1 MVFKDINYT
10 NPKTKTTT
18 EAFSL
23 VELMISLITIS
34 LISAAFAPVIT
45 KKLSRS
51 MVTVKSAVAAVRS
64 DCEKFNNNGG
74 TCNACIDDSCLLC
87 DIHCSDNQYKN
98 IGKCLCENCSE
109 RSEGCLECSS
119 QGCDKCADGYYI
131 DESLKCVKCPKGSK
145 CPNGKK
151 RELCPIGYYQDEE
164 KKTTC
169 KPCLTKNGNYTN
181 KEGSIACLSCIAGQ
195 YTVDKNWDWHWDG
208 KEHYGTACATC
219 PAGYYCPDGKSAFVC
234 GNNNYQDETG
244 KTSCKGCPNGTFS
257 PNSPSS
263 SCSACDG
270 KCSACYQ
277 SATNCSSCKS
287 GNYLTGSSCNSCP
300 ANANCS
306 GGTSGYSCNSGYTLQ
321 NGSCIIAHQQPIC
334 QDSGLC
340 SFSGNISG
348 NWQLRITGSTI
359 VRFRSQE
366 QVDIFVVGGGGAGS
380 SGSNGSGGCSGF
392 TSTVRGQTVK
402 GDYNVIIGV
411 GGNGNSASG
420 STTSFAN
427 LAAAGGGGG
436 GQFSARC
443 RGGSGGGGGGGGS
456 YGGRAGS
463 DGSDGGP
470 GGTYCSDYTCENKRY
485 DGAGYGQGSTTR
497 AFGESTGELFAG
509 AGGGAGGNDGNN
521 SAGGGDGGGGSAGWD
536 RNWDGMNGKANTG
549 GGGGGCAYGG
559 CPAGLG
565 GSGVALVRNKRW

>member
-1 MVFKDINYT
+1 MLGRILNKI
-10 NPKTKTTT
+10 KTAC
-18 EAFSL
+18 AFSL
-23 VELMISLITIS
+23 VELMISLIVVS

-74 TCNACIDDSCLLC
+74 KCNACIDDSCLLC
-87 DIHCSDNQYKN
+87 DIHCNSNQYKN
-98 IGKCLCENCSE
+98 IGKCQCENCSE

-131 DESLKCVKCPKGSK
+131 DETLKCVKCPKGSK
-145 CPNGKK
+145 CSDGKK

-164 KKTTC
+164 KKTVC
-169 KPCLTKNGNYTN
+169 KSCLTKNGNYTN

-195 YTVDKNWDWHWDG
+195 YATDNDNNWSAS
-208 KEHYGTACATC
+208 ENINGTQCLTC
-219 PAGYYCPDGKSAFVC
+219 PLGWKCPDGKNPIACASGA
-234 GNNNYQDETG
+234 YQDKTG
-244 KTSCKGCPNGTFS
+244 QTDCKTCPNGKFT

-263 SCSACDG
+263 SCSACNS
-270 KCSACYQ
+270 KCAVCSLN
-277 SATNCSSCKS
+277 ATNCQSCAS

-340 SFSGNISG
+340 SFSGSISG

-366 QVDIFVVGGGGAGS
+366 QIDIFVVGGGGAGS
-380 SGSNGSGGCSGF
+380 SGGYGGSGGCSGF
-392 TSTVRGQTVK
+392 TKTLRGQTVK
-402 GDYNVIIGV
+402 GDYNVTIGA
-411 GGNGNSASG
+411 GGARNSASG
-420 STTSFAN
+420 SSTSFGSLVTAN
-427 LAAAGGGGG
+427 GGGG
-436 GQFSARC
+436 GQYSGHC

-456 YGGRAGS
+456 YAGGAGS
-463 DGSDGGP
+463 NGSDGGP

-485 DGAGYGQGSTTR
+485 DGVGYGQGTTTR

-509 AGGGAGGNDGNN
+509 GGGAAGGNDGNA
-521 SAGGGDGGGGSAGWD
+521 SASGGSGGGGAGGWGGASG
-536 RNWDGMNGKANTG
+536 RANTG
-549 GGGGGCAYGG
+549 GGGGGCANWSCG
-559 CPAGLG
+559 AGSG
-565 GSGVALVRNKRW
+565 GSGIALLRNKRW